1 MDTPALP
8 EWAGMFSR
16 MEFDVT
22 SQNERYTE
30 VKSRFVEPGFATA
43 EATTVFMPGVEV
55 SHLTFEAREPLRI
68 TTGTTGEDVQ
78 SVFTLAGSALSNFY
92 HMPGQV
98 IAEKN
103 KHSFQYSPNF
113 AANHLINAGRFEVLH
128 LSYNVPFLQS
138 ILQPAG
144 DRLADS
150 ICNRIARKESFPMTP
165 EHLAL
170 HPDMLGV
177 IGSVQHCRFGGT
189 TRLLYL
195 EGKVLELF
203 SLQLDQIAAAKPAA
217 GERVGRGDAEKLHAV
232 REFIEANYL
241 QPLSLTGLSA
251 QFGLNEFKLKKG
263 YKTLFGTTVFGHI
276 HALRMGRAKALLA
289 EGRLNVSEVSDF
301 IGYGNVPAF
310 SSAFRKCFGYPPS
323 SHARPVDR

>member
-1 MDTPALP
+1 METLALP
-8 EWAGMFSR
+8 EWTGLFSQI
-16 MEFDVT
+16 EFDVT

-43 EATTVFMPGVEV
+43 EVTTVQMPGIEV
-55 SHLTFEAREPLRI
+55 SHFAFSAKESIRMNS
-68 TTGTTGEDVQ
+68 GTTGEEVQ
-78 SVFTLAGSALSNFY
+78 SVFTLSGSATSNFY
-92 HMPGQV
+92 HMPGLV

-113 AANHLINAGRFEVLH
+113 AADHLIHPGRFEVVH
-128 LSYNVPFLQS
+128 LTFNVPFLQS
-138 ILQPAG
+138 LLQPTQ

-150 ICNRIARKESFPMTP
+150 ICNRIERKESFPMTP

-170 HPDMLGV
+170 PPEMLGV
-177 IGSVQHCRFGGT
+177 LSAVQHCRFGGM

-203 SLQLDQIAAAKPAA
+203 SLQLEQIASAKPPS
-217 GERVGRGDAEKLHAV
+217 GDRISRGDAEKLHAV
-232 REFIEANYL
+232 REFIAANYL
-241 QPLSLTGLSA
+241 LPLSLTGLSV

-263 YKTLFGTTVFGHI
+263 YKILFGTTVFGHI
-276 HALRMGRAKALLA
+276 HSLRMGKAKALLA
-289 EGRLNVSEVSDF
+289 EGRLNVSEVSDL

-310 SSAFRKCFGYPPS
+310 SAAFRKCFGYPPS
-323 SHARPVDR
+323 SHARPV